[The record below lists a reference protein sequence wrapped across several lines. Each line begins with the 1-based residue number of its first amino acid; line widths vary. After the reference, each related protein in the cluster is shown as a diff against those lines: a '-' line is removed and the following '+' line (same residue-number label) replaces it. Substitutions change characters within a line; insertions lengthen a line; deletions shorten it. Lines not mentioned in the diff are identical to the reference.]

1 MPLTPGTRLG
11 PYEILAPLGAGG
23 MGEVYRATDTKL
35 GRDIALK
42 VLPAEMAHDPERLAR
57 FRREAKA
64 LAQLD
69 HPNIVTIHS
78 VEECDGVHF
87 LTMQLV
93 EGQPL
98 DRLIP
103 ASGLPIEQIVEI
115 ASALGDA
122 LAAAHEKGIVHR
134 DLKPANVMVSNE
146 GRVKVLDFG
155 LAKDVRAANPGDA
168 TLTSASQTQVG
179 VVMGTPAYMSP
190 EQTSGRP
197 LDHRT
202 DIFSLGIVLHEMATG
217 RRPFEGSSSAELV
230 SAILRDTP
238 PSVTDLRPDL
248 PSDLA
253 RIIRRCLEKDP
264 RHRVQTARATM
275 GVLCKHGEELTK
287 EFQTAMLHNKV
298 EHFKKLEVK
307 TPIEL
312 VKAMA
317 EFEAN
322 VFGSKIE
329 IWGDEKSAHMQY
341 NACGMWN
348 AMKKFGKMEP
358 KQEEMMGTQFAT
370 CMTNLAK
377 EFGFKG
383 ETKMEGEIAL
393 VSFTK

>member
-1 MPLTPGTRLG
+1 MTT
-11 PYEILAPLGAGG
+11 
-23 MGEVYRATDTKL
+23 ATLNKQT
-35 GRDIALK
+35 
-42 VLPAEMAHDPERLAR
+42 V
-57 FRREAKA
+57 EAKWNTVK
-64 LAQLD
+64 LQ
-69 HPNIVTIHS
+69 
-78 VEECDGVHF
+78 EEFSRV
-87 LTMQLV
+87 
-93 EGQPL
+93 
-98 DRLIP
+98 
-103 ASGLPIEQIVEI
+103 I
-115 ASALGDA
+115 AT
-122 LAAAHEKGIVHR
+122 
-134 DLKPANVMVSNE
+134 NMM
-146 GRVKVLDFG
+146 
-155 LAKDVRAANPGDA
+155 
-168 TLTSASQTQVG
+168 T
-179 VVMGTPAYMSP
+179 
-190 EQTSGRP
+190 
-197 LDHRT
+197 
-202 DIFSLGIVLHEMATG
+202 
-217 RRPFEGSSSAELV
+217 
-230 SAILRDTP
+230 
-238 PSVTDLRPDL
+238 
-248 PSDLA
+248 
-253 RIIRRCLEKDP
+253 
-264 RHRVQTARATM
+264 TM

-383 ETKMEGEIAL
+383 ETKMEGEVAL